1 MIRPTPKDR
10 ASCTCHG
17 VANVRPHAPAVS
29 CFAHTCGAIVVFACG
44 ASSTPADAAQ
54 SAITATFDS
63 RAARSTV
70 NRGVHI

>member
-17 VANVRPHAPAVS
+17 VANVRPQAPAVS

-44 ASSTPADAAQ
+44 ASSTPADFAQ

-63 RAARSTV
+63 IAARSTV
-70 NRGVHI
+70 NKGVDI